1 MDEKRPIAW
10 IGPHG
15 PPIPE
20 PPCGFDGQKCVHLT
34 ETDWRSLVI
43 CTVSGIVLIVAIG
56 LVSRHYRYEHKL
68 ACLLWKVDIREV
80 VINMTSESMNDN
92 GEAVLIAPGSN
103 VVTRR
108 SLLMTFGQHGANN
121 NNCSN
126 GSLGPASSVKQGDS
140 TVTNSRG
147 SSGADLGLKRTF
159 TRTGVYRANIVAIKA
174 ISHKPVDLTRSIRKE
189 LKQMTEVR
197 HENVVP
203 FIGASVEYAG
213 VFILTSYCARG
224 SLEDVL
230 QNRDFKLDTIFI
242 ASLVADLI
250 KVIVHVENVRSW
262 VT

>member
-1 MDEKRPIAW
+1 
-10 IGPHG
+10 
-15 PPIPE
+15 
-20 PPCGFDGQKCVHLT
+20 
-34 ETDWRSLVI
+34 
-43 CTVSGIVLIVAIG
+43 
-56 LVSRHYRYEHKL
+56 
-68 ACLLWKVDIREV
+68 
-80 VINMTSESMNDN
+80 MNDN
-92 GEAVLIAPGSN
+92 GEPVLIVPGSN

-108 SLLMTFGQHGANN
+108 SLLMTFGHHGANN

-126 GSLGPASSVKQGDS
+126 DSIGPPSGG
-140 TVTNSRG
+140 TVANRG

-159 TRTGVYRANIVAIKA
+159 TRTGVYRGNIVAIKA

-203 FIGASVEYAG
+203 FIGASVEYGG

-230 QNRDFKLDTIFI
+230 QNQDFKLDTIFI

-250 KVIVHVENVRSW
+250 KVISL
-262 VT
+262 